1 MREVLDLCID
11 LDSRARDSYVAMAEV
26 CPNPEIAA
34 LFTDLAEDESEHL
47 EWWRE
52 LARAWERGLVPDITR
67 TDVLPRLTEIAEGF
81 KSAYP
86 TDVRSMSCDA
96 MLDTA
101 AHLEFFLLDP
111 IFTELL
117 DLTEPASNN
126 EHRLAYGAH
135 IEKLARALE
144 AHYSR
149 GDLAA
154 FLARALMRAWQDQH
168 SLSMLATHD
177 PLTSLLNRR
186 GFQNQLT
193 KWMNWAQRYDRPL
206 GVILADIDG
215 FKSVNDRFG
224 HAAGDEALREVS
236 QAIAGSIRN
245 SDLASRYGGDEFAI
259 IAPETDAEH
268 LPAVMDRM
276 LATIRGLDLSV
287 DGTQVT
293 LTASAGGVIVP
304 GKQLDPHST
313 DEVLAA
319 ADQALYRAKDAGK
332 DRSVMGANLARA

>member
-1 MREVLDLCID
+1 
-11 LDSRARDSYVAMAEV
+11 
-26 CPNPEIAA
+26 
-34 LFTDLAEDESEHL
+34 
-47 EWWRE
+47 
-52 LARAWERGLVPDITR
+52 
-67 TDVLPRLTEIAEGF
+67 VLPRLAEIAEDF
-81 KSAYP
+81 KSACP
-86 TDVRSMSCDA
+86 KDIDAMSCDA

-117 DLTEPASNN
+117 DLTEPGSNN
-126 EHRLAYGAH
+126 DHRTAYGAH
-135 IEKLARALE
+135 VEKLARALE

-154 FLARALMRAWQDQH
+154 FLARALLRSWENQYA
-168 SLSMLATHD
+168 LSMLATHD

-186 GFQNQLT
+186 GFQHQLS

-206 GVILADIDG
+206 GVILADIDD

-224 HAAGDEALREVS
+224 HAAGDEALLKVS
-236 QAIAGSIRN
+236 QAIASGIRN
-245 SDLASRYGGDEFAI
+245 SDLAARYGGDEFAI
-259 IAPETDAEH
+259 IAPETDVEH

-276 LATIRGLDLSV
+276 LDTIRGLDVSV
-287 DGTQVT
+287 NGQRVSV
-293 LTASAGGVIVP
+293 TASAGGIIVP
-304 GKQLDPHST
+304 GKQPDPHST

-332 DRSVMGANLARA
+332 NRSFVGAKLART